1 MSLRAGAQGRG
12 SRVVITG
19 AGGFLGSAL
28 TRAFVAAG
36 HRVRATDLPHVDL
49 SPHRRMGAETV
60 CANLKDRLDTA
71 RALADMQI
79 VVHAAGLFDL
89 SASESRLW
97 AVNVE
102 AVQTVCEAA
111 IHAERVVHISSTGVY
126 GRCGLDTHEDAP
138 KSASMTY
145 ERSKWAGEQ
154 RAVEICAARDLPLA
168 VLRPTLIYG
177 AGSRYGLAPTIALF
191 ALRKKR
197 GLMTLPIARG
207 GPVGHLVH
215 VDDVAAAAVLVAT
228 HPDAAG
234 RAYNVADAEPVH
246 AGDLVRALAETSQV
260 PVHSVALPW
269 WTTKAYRP
277 LRPWV
282 ARIVAQQNARMEGA
296 WRRIVD
302 EEGLEH
308 ALTPRLEMDF
318 IEYVLANHSYD
329 TSRLQ
334 GLGFVWAHPDPYVG
348 IDQTGDWYRRQRWIP
363 NVNGAL
369 A

>member
-1 MSLRAGAQGRG
+1 MPQVRPEGGP

-19 AGGFLGSAL
+19 AGGFLGTAL

-49 SPHRRMGAETV
+49 DVHRRMGAETV
-60 CANLKDRLDTA
+60 GADLNDRIGTA

-89 SASESRLW
+89 SASQSRLW
-97 AVNVE
+97 TVNVE

-111 IHAERVVHISSTGVY
+111 SHADRVVHISSTGVY
-126 GRCGLDTHEDAP
+126 GRCGLDTDEEAP
-138 KSASMTY
+138 KSASLIY

-154 RAVEICAARDLPLA
+154 RAVETCAARHIPLA

-177 AGSRYGLAPTIALF
+177 EGSRYGLAPTIALF
-191 ALRKKR
+191 ALRRKR

-234 RAYNVADAEPVH
+234 RSYNVADATPVH

-269 WTTKAYRP
+269 WTTKVYGP
-277 LRPWV
+277 LRPWI
-282 ARIVAQQNARMEGA
+282 ARVVAQQNTRMEGA
-296 WRRIVD
+296 WRRVIR
-302 EEGLEH
+302 ECGLEP
-308 ALTPRLEMDF
+308 ALMPRLEMDF

-334 GLGFVWAHPDPYVG
+334 GLGFVWSHPDPYVG
-348 IDQTGDWYRRQRWIP
+348 IGQTGDWYRQQKWIP
-363 NVNGAL
+363 TFEEAC